1 MKFIVSR
8 MYCKYVIN
16 VINDEI
22 IKIRQKNLYNDELE
36 DKLYFCY
43 LKLERILNQENT

>member
-22 IKIRQKNLYNDELE
+22 VKIRRMNLYDDELE
-36 DKLYFCY
+36 DKLYFSY
-43 LKLERILNQENT
+43 LKLEQILNQENS